1 MEWILCDER
10 LPKEGQMVLTTIR
23 GHDVIIVQDEE
34 TFEEAIERV
43 WNEVCYVSVGFIG
56 SDGWYGADGY
66 PLIVHPIA
74 WMPLPK
80 PYRKTEN
87 SSEKPNNCEVEN
99 YCDDCLYTDTCDDK
113 AFFYACTSKAT
124 ISKMEQ
130 VEDEPQTVET
140 MSCQEC
146 KHFNEN
152 AVMYLDQ
159 CEFCFK
165 ECHYEPKDESQT
177 EEHCNTCRHKD
188 ECEGATYEYKNTEWW
203 CLAYAPIDEPQT
215 DVYDYK
221 GNGKWERSK

>member
-80 PYRKTEN
+80 PYRKTESN
-87 SSEKPNNCEVEN
+87 SEKPNNCDACRHNKLEWYSEV
-99 YCDDCLYTDTCDDK
+99 CDGC
-113 AFFYACTSKAT
+113 SKAH
-124 ISKMEQ
+124 S
-130 VEDEPQTVET
+130 
-140 MSCQEC
+140 
-146 KHFNEN
+146 N
-152 AVMYLDQ
+152 
-159 CEFCFK
+159 
-165 ECHYEPKDESQT
+165 YEPKDEPQT
-177 EEHCNTCRHKD
+177 EAIQISPR
-188 ECEGATYEYKNTEWW
+188 
-203 CLAYAPIDEPQT
+203 T
-215 DVYDYK
+215 DCTWK
-221 GNGKWERSK
+221 

>member
-87 SSEKPNNCEVEN
+87 SSEKPNNFDKDINVRSKDCE
-99 YCDDCLYTDTCDDK
+99 T
-113 AFFYACTSKAT
+113 
-124 ISKMEQ
+124 
-130 VEDEPQTVET
+130 
-140 MSCQEC
+140 C
-146 KHFNEN
+146 KHYKL
-152 AVMYLDQ
+152 A
-159 CEFCFK
+159 CELFSEICKYEPTTQTETQNSNLTFK
-165 ECHYEPKDESQT
+165 KRTMRDCYNCKRYETEGECIECHYEPKDECAKEYEELGLKELKELIEADRKT
-177 EEHCNTCRHKD
+177 EPSNSEKPNNSK
-188 ECEGATYEYKNTEWW
+188 
-203 CLAYAPIDEPQT
+203 
-215 DVYDYK
+215 VS
-221 GNGKWERSK
+221 GKPTGSERSE